1 MAGLQVEILTP
12 KRQIFSGEAKEVRA
26 PGWEGEFGV
35 LPGHT
40 NFLTLLR
47 SGICTVVTEK
57 GEQRFVVGRGFA
69 EAAPDRVTLL
79 ADSAEP
85 AEGVDKAQA
94 EKDIAAS
101 EAALSTLAPDTA
113 EYQIAIERLE
123 LSRARLRA

>member
-12 KRQIFSGEAKEVRA
+12 KRQIFSGTANEVRA

-47 SGICTVVTEK
+47 SGICTVVTDK

-85 AEGVDKAQA
+85 VESVDKAQA

-101 EAALSTLAPDTA
+101 EAAMITLAPDSA
-113 EYQIAIERLE
+113 EFQIALERHE
-123 LSRARLRA
+123 LARARLRA